1 MKDKEKEKSSQEK
14 TLNRQNLK
22 IKQNQTQEIDLFEK
36 NFETGKNFDYYF
48 PQNNLKNIL
57 EKVDILYTY
66 NRKLKKKNHNKG
78 GHQSILSSS
87 RNSLLKNNIN
97 PESILKP
104 KL

>member
-66 NRKLKKKNHNKG
+66 NRKLKKKIIIKEDII
-78 GHQSILSSS
+78 HQYYHLHEILF
-87 RNSLLKNNIN
+87 
-97 PESILKP
+97 
-104 KL
+104 